1 MFTFL
6 KTTGFQ
12 VLMNLFNNVNGAPT
26 LRYQSFI
33 LRLLLIYQLITEVF
47 GFPPCVKNLLGS
59 WNQGVFKNEEDAS
72 SFLGRRLHYNQFDF
86 EMFVMGNLER
96 ECYEERCNYEEAREI
111 FEDDDSVVAFWKE
124 YSLRMVKEGTEIKLD
139 VIGLLTGLIC
149 AGTFLVIFGLLGY
162 YWYTVSC
169 GRGRHSQI
177 PEDDHDCR
185 TTSIRSRTQESVPLQ
200 NTTSSGLPSY
210 AQAVAMDVALD
221 VPPPPYPGTEID
233 SKIYRKSFSIPASHG
248 L

>member
-1 MFTFL
+1 
-6 KTTGFQ
+6 
-12 VLMNLFNNVNGAPT
+12 MNLFNNVNGAPT

-33 LRLLLIYQLITEVF
+33 LHLLLIYQLITEVF
-47 GFPPCVKNLLGS
+47 GFPPCARNLPGS
-59 WNQGVFKNEEDAS
+59 RNQGVFKNGEDAS

-96 ECYEERCNYEEAREI
+96 ECNEERCNYEEAREI
-111 FEDDDSVVAFWKE
+111 FEDDDLVVAFWKE
-124 YSLRMVKEGTEIKLD
+124 YSLTMTKEGTEIKLD

-169 GRGRHSQI
+169 SRGRHSQI
-177 PEDDHDCR
+177 PEVDHDCR
-185 TTSIRSRTQESVPLQ
+185 NTSIRSRTQELVPLQ
-200 NTTSSGLPSY
+200 NTTTSSRENGPPSY
-210 AQAVAMDVALD
+210 AQAVAMYVAHD

-233 SKIYRKSFSIPASHG
+233 AKIYRKSFSIPASHG